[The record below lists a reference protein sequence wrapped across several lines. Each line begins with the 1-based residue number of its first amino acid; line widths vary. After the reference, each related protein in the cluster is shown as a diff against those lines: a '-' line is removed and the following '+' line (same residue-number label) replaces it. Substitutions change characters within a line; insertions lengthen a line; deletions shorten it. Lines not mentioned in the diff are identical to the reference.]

1 MNNQRKPH
9 SWIKTVRER
18 YWGLP
23 ETKRRDMLEF
33 MQRKWST
40 ADQAANRNSDLL
52 RDIASYEQNY
62 LLALLKS
69 APGGISDAE
78 AVARLRE
85 HGFNEVA
92 HEQPTGWPRQLLRAF
107 NNPFNILLIVL
118 AVISYITDDL
128 KATII
133 LSVMVALSS
142 LLRFVQEFRSGNA
155 AERLK
160 AMVLTTATVKRVDD
174 LQIAA
179 TEYADK
185 VGIVRQATV
194 AATREIPIKYLVP
207 GDIVRLSAGD
217 MIPADVRLLSAK
229 DLFISQGALTGEA
242 YPVEKTAESVTVR
255 IDNPLEIANLCFM
268 GSNVVSGS
276 ATAVVVTTGFHTY
289 FGGISHKIVGHREP
303 TAFDKGIHRVSWL
316 LIRFMLVMVPI
327 VFLVNGFTKHDWGE
341 AFLFAI
347 AVAVGLTPEM
357 LPMIVT
363 ATLAKG
369 AVMMSRRK
377 VIVKRLNSIQ
387 SFGAMDVLCTDK
399 TGTLTQDKIILERH
413 VDVFGDI
420 SEEVL
425 KHAYLNS
432 YYQTGLKNLL
442 DVAVLK
448 HAELVEELKLP
459 GSYRLVD
466 EIPFDFVRR
475 RMSVVVNEREDH
487 NELICKG
494 AVEEI
499 FAASTRVRV
508 SGNVAPLDDD
518 LKARIRD
525 VVYRFNDDGLRV
537 IAVAYKET
545 SPTQGTYSVKDECDL
560 VLLGFIAFLD
570 PPKESAEPA
579 IRALNAH
586 GVQVKILTGDND
598 VVTRKICKDVGI
610 DTDHLLLGSE
620 IDQLDDSQLALK
632 VESTSIFAKLSP
644 TQKERIVRLLQQ
656 NGHVVGFLGD
666 GINDSPALRTAD
678 IGISVDTAVDIA
690 KESADI
696 ILLEKNLM
704 VLEEGVIEGRR
715 TFGNITKYIKMAASS
730 NFGNMFS
737 VLGASIFLPFLPMLP
752 IQILVQN
759 LLYDISQTA
768 IPFDEVD
775 KEFSEK
781 PRKWE
786 IGNLLRFMLFI
797 GPISSIFDYV
807 TFGVMWFVFAANTPQ
822 SQALFQSGWFV
833 EGLLSQTLIVHIIRT
848 GRIPFVQSRAAAPL
862 LFMTAG
868 IMLIGLYIPF
878 SPLAHMIGLE
888 PLPAAYFVWLAGI
901 LFAYAL
907 VTQWIK
913 NLFIRRFGFN

>member
-1 MNNQRKPH
+1 MTNQRKPQ
-9 SWIKTVRER
+9 SWVKTLSER
-18 YWGLP
+18 YRALQ
-23 ETKRRDMLEF
+23 ETKSRNMLDF
-33 MQRKWST
+33 IQRKWAT
-40 ADQAANRNSDLL
+40 VDKAATRNSDLL
-52 RDIASYEQNY
+52 KDIASYDQDY
-62 LLALLKS
+62 LLAVMKS
-69 APGGISDAE
+69 AHGGIGEVE

-92 HEQPTGWPRQLLRAF
+92 HEQRMGWPRQLGRAF

-118 AVISYITDDL
+118 AVISYVTDDM

-133 LSVMVALSS
+133 LSVMVGLSS
-142 LLRFVQEFRSGNA
+142 LLRFVQEFRSSNA
-155 AERLK
+155 AERLQ

-174 LQIAA
+174 VQIAA
-179 TEYADK
+179 SEHAGK
-185 VGIVRQATV
+185 IGIVLHSTGKE
-194 AATREIPIKYLVP
+194 TREIPIKYLVP

-229 DLFISQGALTGEA
+229 DLFISQGPLTGEA
-242 YPVEKTAESVTVR
+242 YPVEKTAETVTTK
-255 IDNPLEIANLCFM
+255 IGNPLEIPNLCFM
-268 GSNVVSGS
+268 GSNVISGS
-276 ATAVVVTTGFHTY
+276 ATAIVVATGLQTY
-289 FGGISHKIVGHREP
+289 FGGLSHKIVGHREP

-327 VFLVNGFTKHDWGE
+327 VFLINGFTKHDWGE

-387 SFGAMDVLCTDK
+387 NFGAMDVLCTDK

-413 VDVFGDI
+413 VDVFGEN
-420 SEEVL
+420 SAEVL

-448 HAELVEELKLP
+448 HAELVDELKLP

-466 EIPFDFVRR
+466 EIPFDFIRR

-499 FAASTRVRV
+499 FAVSTRVRL
-508 SGNVAPLDDD
+508 SENVTPLDDD

-545 SPTQGTYSVKDECDL
+545 SPVQGAYGVKDECDL

-579 IRALNAH
+579 IRALNEH
-586 GVQVKILTGDND
+586 GVKVKILTGDND

-610 DTDHLLLGSE
+610 DTDHLLLGSQ
-620 IDQLDDSQLALK
+620 IDQLADSELALM
-632 VESTSIFAKLSP
+632 VEHTSIFAKLSP
-644 TQKERIVRLLQQ
+644 TQKERIVRTLQK

-775 KEFSEK
+775 KEFSEQ

-786 IGNLLRFMLFI
+786 IGNLVRFMIFI
-797 GPISSIFDYV
+797 GPISSIFDYA
-807 TFGVMWFVFAANTPQ
+807 TFGVMWFVFAANAPESQ
-822 SQALFQSGWFV
+822 SLFQSGWFV

-848 GRIPFVQSRAAAPL
+848 GKIPFVQSRAALPL
-862 LFMTAG
+862 LLMTAAV
-868 IMLIGLYIPF
+868 MLVGMYIPF
-878 SPLAHMIGLE
+878 SPLAHVIGLQ
-888 PLPAAYFVWLAGI
+888 PLPGSYFAWLVGI

-907 VTQWIK
+907 LTQWVK
-913 NLFIRRFGFN
+913 VWFIRRFGFN

>member
-363 ATLAKG
+363 AFQGSRHNHVGRRFGEIAGIVGPEDRPHRLFRGGLIDDFMMMAARRAK
-369 AVMMSRRK
+369 
-377 VIVKRLNSIQ
+377 
-387 SFGAMDVLCTDK
+387 T
-399 TGTLTQDKIILERH
+399 
-413 VDVFGDI
+413 
-420 SEEVL
+420 
-425 KHAYLNS
+425 
-432 YYQTGLKNLL
+432 
-442 DVAVLK
+442 
-448 HAELVEELKLP
+448 
-459 GSYRLVD
+459 
-466 EIPFDFVRR
+466 
-475 RMSVVVNEREDH
+475 
-487 NELICKG
+487 
-494 AVEEI
+494 
-499 FAASTRVRV
+499 
-508 SGNVAPLDDD
+508 
-518 LKARIRD
+518 
-525 VVYRFNDDGLRV
+525 DGLDAARAVDRLIGLTDFRACLFHRQFVQVHMMIRV
-537 IAVAYKET
+537 IAHLVTFARDPRDHGRRFVHLFSNQKE
-545 SPTQGTYSVKDECDL
+545 G
-560 VLLGFIAFLD
+560 GFHI
-570 PPKESAEPA
+570 
-579 IRALNAH
+579 
-586 GVQVKILTGDND
+586 
-598 VVTRKICKDVGI
+598 
-610 DTDHLLLGSE
+610 
-620 IDQLDDSQLALK
+620 LALQK
-632 VESTSIFAKLSP
+632 IEQTGRERGMRAVVESEGDLTPRLCASPQTDQMPSLPAVDRFTPQYPQQRPLRARRGSRNPLRRVIILS
-644 TQKERIVRLLQQ
+644 R
-656 NGHVVGFLGD
+656 GLGD
-666 GINDSPALRTAD
+666 GIRHGEGDHQPQYCPPHQDR
-678 IGISVDTAVDIA
+678 
-690 KESADI
+690 SA
-696 ILLEKNLM
+696 
-704 VLEEGVIEGRR
+704 
-715 TFGNITKYIKMAASS
+715 S
-730 NFGNMFS
+730 
-737 VLGASIFLPFLPMLP
+737 
-752 IQILVQN
+752 
-759 LLYDISQTA
+759 
-768 IPFDEVD
+768 
-775 KEFSEK
+775 
-781 PRKWE
+781 
-786 IGNLLRFMLFI
+786 
-797 GPISSIFDYV
+797 
-807 TFGVMWFVFAANTPQ
+807 TPHRPS
-822 SQALFQSGWFV
+822 SQAIAPGA
-833 EGLLSQTLIVHIIRT
+833 
-848 GRIPFVQSRAAAPL
+848 PF
-862 LFMTAG
+862 
-868 IMLIGLYIPF
+868 
-878 SPLAHMIGLE
+878 
-888 PLPAAYFVWLAGI
+888 
-901 LFAYAL
+901 
-907 VTQWIK
+907 
-913 NLFIRRFGFN
+913 

>member
-1 MNNQRKPH
+1 MSNEIKRRSMLAFIQRK
-9 SWIKTVRER
+9 
-18 YWGLP
+18 L
-23 ETKRRDMLEF
+23 
-33 MQRKWST
+33 ST
-40 ADQAANRNSDLL
+40 ADEAASRNNDLL
-52 RDIASYEQNY
+52 RDIASYDQDKVLET
-62 LLALLKS
+62 LKS
-69 APGGISDAE
+69 APAGIGEVE
-78 AVARLRE
+78 AVTRLRE

-92 HEQPTGWPRQLLRAF
+92 HEQRVGWPRQLARAF

-118 AVISYITDDL
+118 AVISYATDDM

-142 LLRFVQEFRSGNA
+142 LLRFVQEFRSSTA
-155 AERLK
+155 AERLQ
-160 AMVLTTATVKRVDD
+160 AMVLTTASVKRVDD

-179 TEYADK
+179 AEYADK
-185 VGIVRQATV
+185 IGIVRH
-194 AATREIPIKYLVP
+194 AAGNETREIPIKYLVP

-229 DLFISQGALTGEA
+229 DLFISQGPLTGEA
-242 YPVEKTAESVTVR
+242 YPAEKTAEAIAAR
-255 IDNPLEIANLCFM
+255 GNNPLELSNLCFM

-276 ATAVVVTTGFHTY
+276 AIAVVVTTGAQTY
-289 FGGISHKIVGHREP
+289 FGGLSHRIVGQREP
-303 TAFDKGIHRVSWL
+303 TEFDKGIHQVSWL

-327 VFLVNGFTKHDWGE
+327 VFLINGITKHDWAE

-347 AVAVGLTPEM
+347 AIAVGLTPEM

-363 ATLAKG
+363 GTLAKG

-387 SFGAMDVLCTDK
+387 NFGAMDVLCTDK

-413 VDVFGDI
+413 VDVFGE
-420 SEEVL
+420 SSPEVL

-448 HAELVEELKLP
+448 HAEMVDELKLP

-499 FAASTRVRV
+499 FAVSTRVRLAEKV
-508 SGNVAPLDDD
+508 VPLNDE
-518 LKARIRD
+518 LKARIRE
-525 VVYRFNDDGLRV
+525 VVYRFNEDGLRV

-545 SPTQGTYSVKDECDL
+545 SPAQGVYGGKDECDL
-560 VLLGFIAFLD
+560 ILLGFIAFLD
-570 PPKESAEPA
+570 PPKESAGPA
-579 IRALNAH
+579 IKALNQH

-598 VVTRKICKDVGI
+598 VVARKICKDVGI

-620 IDQLDDSQLALK
+620 IDQLED
-632 VESTSIFAKLSP
+632 VELSVLVERTSIFAKLSP
-644 TQKERIVRLLQQ
+644 TQKERIVRILQK

-704 VLEEGVIEGRR
+704 VLEQGVIEGRR

-737 VLGASIFLPFLPMLP
+737 VIGASIFLPFLPMLP

-759 LLYDISQTA
+759 LLYDISQAA

-775 KEFSEK
+775 QEFSEK

-786 IGNLLRFMLFI
+786 IGNLARFMFFI
-797 GPISSIFDYV
+797 GPISSIFDYA
-807 TFGVMWFVFAANTPQ
+807 TFGVMWFVFAANTPGAQ
-822 SQALFQSGWFV
+822 SLFQSGWFV

-848 GRIPFVQSRAAAPL
+848 GKIPFIQSRAAAPL
-862 LFMTAG
+862 LFMTLA
-868 IMLIGLYIPF
+868 IMLIGMYIPF
-878 SPLAHMIGLE
+878 SPLAPMIGLQ
-888 PLPAAYFVWLAGI
+888 PLPGAYFVWLVGI
-901 LFAYAL
+901 LFAYAAL
-907 VTQWIK
+907 TQWVK
-913 NLFIRRFGFN
+913 VWFIRRYGFN

>member
-1 MNNQRKPH
+1 
-9 SWIKTVRER
+9 
-18 YWGLP
+18 
-23 ETKRRDMLEF
+23 
-33 MQRKWST
+33 
-40 ADQAANRNSDLL
+40 
-52 RDIASYEQNY
+52 
-62 LLALLKS
+62 
-69 APGGISDAE
+69 
-78 AVARLRE
+78 
-85 HGFNEVA
+85 
-92 HEQPTGWPRQLLRAF
+92 
-107 NNPFNILLIVL
+107 
-118 AVISYITDDL
+118 
-128 KATII
+128 
-133 LSVMVALSS
+133 
-142 LLRFVQEFRSGNA
+142 
-155 AERLK
+155 
-160 AMVLTTATVKRVDD
+160 
-174 LQIAA
+174 
-179 TEYADK
+179 
-185 VGIVRQATV
+185 
-194 AATREIPIKYLVP
+194 
-207 GDIVRLSAGD
+207 
-217 MIPADVRLLSAK
+217 
-229 DLFISQGALTGEA
+229 
-242 YPVEKTAESVTVR
+242 
-255 IDNPLEIANLCFM
+255 
-268 GSNVVSGS
+268 
-276 ATAVVVTTGFHTY
+276 
-289 FGGISHKIVGHREP
+289 
-303 TAFDKGIHRVSWL
+303 
-316 LIRFMLVMVPI
+316 
-327 VFLVNGFTKHDWGE
+327 
-341 AFLFAI
+341 
-347 AVAVGLTPEM
+347 M

-387 SFGAMDVLCTDK
+387 NFGAMDVLCTDK

-413 VDVFGDI
+413 VDVFGEN
-420 SEEVL
+420 SAEVL

-448 HAELVEELKLP
+448 HAELVDELKLP

-466 EIPFDFVRR
+466 EIPFDFIRR

-499 FAASTRVRV
+499 FAVSTRVRL
-508 SGNVAPLDDD
+508 SENVTPLDDD

-525 VVYRFNDDGLRV
+525 VVYQFNDDGLRV

-545 SPTQGTYSVKDECDL
+545 STTQGTYGVKDECDL

-586 GVQVKILTGDND
+586 GVKVKILTGDND

-620 IDQLDDSQLALK
+620 IDQLEDSQLSIV
-632 VESTSIFAKLSP
+632 VEHTSIFAKLSP
-644 TQKERIVRLLQQ
+644 TQKERIVRSLQQ

-797 GPISSIFDYV
+797 GPISSIFDYAI
-807 TFGVMWFVFAANTPQ
+807 FGVMWFVFAANAPE

-848 GRIPFVQSRAAAPL
+848 GKIPFIQSRAAAPL
-862 LFMTAG
+862 LLMTAG

-878 SPLAHMIGLE
+878 SPLAHVIGLQS
-888 PLPAAYFVWLAGI
+888 LPGFYFVWLIGI
-901 LFAYAL
+901 LFAYAV
-907 VTQWIK
+907 VTQWVK
-913 NLFIRRFGFN
+913 VWFIRRYGFN

>member
-1 MNNQRKPH
+1 MTIQRKPQ
-9 SWIKTVRER
+9 SWIKALRER
-18 YWGLP
+18 YLARH
-23 ETKRRDMLEF
+23 ESKRSGMLDLI
-33 MQRKWST
+33 QRKWST
-40 ADQAANRNSDLL
+40 ADQAATRNSDLL
-52 RDIASYEQNY
+52 RDISSYQQDY
-62 LLALLKS
+62 LLAVLKS
-69 APGGISDAE
+69 APGGISEADAI
-78 AVARLRE
+78 ARLRE

-92 HEQPTGWPRQLLRAF
+92 HEQRNRWTHQLVRAF

-118 AVISYITDDL
+118 AIISYATDDM

-142 LLRFVQEFRSGNA
+142 MLRFVQEFRSSKA
-155 AERLK
+155 AERLQ

-174 LQIAA
+174 IQIAA
-179 TEYADK
+179 SEYADK
-185 VGIVRQATV
+185 VGIALHSSGKE
-194 AATREIPIKYLVP
+194 TREVPIKYLVP

-229 DLFISQGALTGEA
+229 DLFISQGPLTGEA
-242 YPVEKTAESVTVR
+242 YPVEKNAEPVTKR
-255 IDNPLEIANLCFM
+255 IDNLLEMPNLCFM

-276 ATAVVVTTGFHTY
+276 ATAMVVTTGAQTY
-289 FGGISHKIVGHREP
+289 FGGLSYKIVGHREP
-303 TAFDKGIHRVSWL
+303 TAFDTGIHRVSWL
-316 LIRFMLVMVPI
+316 LIQFMLVMVPI
-327 VFLVNGFTKHDWGE
+327 VFLINGITKHDWGE

-347 AVAVGLTPEM
+347 AIAVGLTPEM

-363 ATLAKG
+363 GTLAKG

-387 SFGAMDVLCTDK
+387 NFGAMDVLCTDK

-413 VDVFGDI
+413 VDVAGEN

-425 KHAYLNS
+425 KHAFLNS
-432 YYQTGLKNLL
+432 HYQTGLKNLL

-448 HAELVEELKLP
+448 HAEMMDELKLP

-466 EIPFDFVRR
+466 EIPFDFARR

-494 AVEEI
+494 AVEEV
-499 FAASTRVRV
+499 FAVSTRVRLPE
-508 SGNVAPLDDD
+508 SIFPLDDD
-518 LKARIRD
+518 LKAKIREI
-525 VVYRFNDDGLRV
+525 VYRFNEDGLRV

-545 SPTQGTYSVKDECDL
+545 SPLQATYGVKDECDL

-570 PPKESAEPA
+570 PPKDSAEPA
-579 IRALNAH
+579 IKALNEH

-598 VVTRKICKDVGI
+598 VVTRKICRDVGI
-610 DTDHLLLGSE
+610 NTDQLVLGSE
-620 IDQLDDSQLALK
+620 IDRLEDRELALI
-632 VESTSIFAKLSP
+632 VEHTSIFAKLSP
-644 TQKERIVRLLQQ
+644 TQKERIVRVLQR

-775 KEFSEK
+775 KEFSAQ

-786 IGNLLRFMLFI
+786 IGNLARFMFFI
-797 GPISSIFDYV
+797 GPISSIFDYT
-807 TFGVMWFVFAANTPQ
+807 TFGVMWFVFAANTPDAQ
-822 SQALFQSGWFV
+822 SLFQSGWFV

-848 GRIPFVQSRAAAPL
+848 GKIPFVQSRAAPPL
-862 LFMTAG
+862 LFMTVA
-868 IMLIGLYIPF
+868 IMLIGIYIPF
-878 SPLAHMIGLE
+878 SPMAYAIGLQ
-888 PLPAAYFVWLAGI
+888 PLPGVYFVWLVGM
-901 LFAYAL
+901 LFAYAIL
-907 VTQWIK
+907 TQWVK
-913 NLFIRRFGFN
+913 VWFIRRFGFN

>member
-1 MNNQRKPH
+1 MSNEIKRRSMLAFIQRK
-9 SWIKTVRER
+9 
-18 YWGLP
+18 L
-23 ETKRRDMLEF
+23 
-33 MQRKWST
+33 ST
-40 ADQAANRNSDLL
+40 ADEAASRNNDLL
-52 RDIASYEQNY
+52 RDIASYDQDKVLET
-62 LLALLKS
+62 LKS
-69 APGGISDAE
+69 APAGIGEVE
-78 AVARLRE
+78 AVTRLRE

-92 HEQPTGWPRQLLRAF
+92 HEQRVGWPRQLARAF

-118 AVISYITDDL
+118 AVISYATDDM

-142 LLRFVQEFRSGNA
+142 LLRFVQEFRSSTA
-155 AERLK
+155 AERLQ
-160 AMVLTTATVKRVDD
+160 AMVLTTASVKRVDD

-179 TEYADK
+179 AEYADK
-185 VGIVRQATV
+185 IGIVRH
-194 AATREIPIKYLVP
+194 AAGNETREIPIKYLVP

-229 DLFISQGALTGEA
+229 DLFISQGPLTGEA
-242 YPVEKTAESVTVR
+242 YPAEKTAEAIAAR
-255 IDNPLEIANLCFM
+255 GNNPLELSNLCFM

-276 ATAVVVTTGFHTY
+276 AIAVVVTTGAQTY
-289 FGGISHKIVGHREP
+289 FGGLSHRIVGQREP
-303 TAFDKGIHRVSWL
+303 TEFDKGIHQVSWL

-327 VFLVNGFTKHDWGE
+327 VFLINGITKHDWAE

-363 ATLAKG
+363 GTLAKG

-387 SFGAMDVLCTDK
+387 NFGAMDVLCTDK

-413 VDVFGDI
+413 VDVFGE
-420 SEEVL
+420 SSPEVL

-448 HAELVEELKLP
+448 HAEMVDELKLP

-499 FAASTRVRV
+499 FAVSTRVRLAEKV
-508 SGNVAPLDDD
+508 VPLNDE
-518 LKARIRD
+518 LKARIRE
-525 VVYRFNDDGLRV
+525 VVYRFNEDGLRV

-545 SPTQGTYSVKDECDL
+545 SPAQGVYGGKDECDL
-560 VLLGFIAFLD
+560 ILLGFIAFLD
-570 PPKESAEPA
+570 PPKESAGPA
-579 IRALNAH
+579 IKALNQH

-598 VVTRKICKDVGI
+598 VVARKICKDVGI

-620 IDQLDDSQLALK
+620 IDQLED
-632 VESTSIFAKLSP
+632 VELSVLVERTSIFAKLSP
-644 TQKERIVRLLQQ
+644 TQKERIVRILQK

-704 VLEEGVIEGRR
+704 VLEQGVIEGRR

-737 VLGASIFLPFLPMLP
+737 VIGASIFLPFLPMLP

-759 LLYDISQTA
+759 LLYDISQAA

-775 KEFSEK
+775 QEFSEK

-786 IGNLLRFMLFI
+786 IGNLARFMFFI
-797 GPISSIFDYV
+797 GPISSIFDYA
-807 TFGVMWFVFAANTPQ
+807 TFGVMWFVFAANTPGAQ
-822 SQALFQSGWFV
+822 SLFQSGWFV

-848 GRIPFVQSRAAAPL
+848 GKIPFIQSRAAAPL
-862 LFMTAG
+862 LFMTLA
-868 IMLIGLYIPF
+868 IMLIGMYIPF
-878 SPLAHMIGLE
+878 SPLAPMIGLQ
-888 PLPAAYFVWLAGI
+888 PLPGAYFVWLVGI
-901 LFAYAL
+901 LFAYAAL
-907 VTQWIK
+907 TQWVK
-913 NLFIRRFGFN
+913 VWFIRRYGFN

>member
-1 MNNQRKPH
+1 MSN
-9 SWIKTVRER
+9 V
-18 YWGLP
+18 
-23 ETKRRDMLEF
+23 TKRRDMLDF
-33 MQRKWST
+33 IQRKLGT
-40 ADQAANRNSDLL
+40 VDQAATRNSDLL
-52 RDIASYEQNY
+52 RDIASCDQDNV
-62 LLALLKS
+62 LAALKS
-69 APGGISDAE
+69 APGGISEME
-78 AVARLRE
+78 AAARLRE
-85 HGFNEVA
+85 HGLNEVA
-92 HEQPTGWPRQLLRAF
+92 REQRISWPRQLLRAF

-118 AVISYITDDL
+118 AVISYVTDDM

-133 LSVMVALSS
+133 LTVMVALSS
-142 LLRFVQEFRSGNA
+142 LLRFVQEFRSSKA
-155 AERLK
+155 ADRLQ
-160 AMVLTTATVKRVDD
+160 AMVLTTASVKRVDD

-179 TEYADK
+179 AEYADK
-185 VGIVRQATV
+185 VGIARR
-194 AATREIPIKYLVP
+194 AAGNETREIPIKYLVP

-229 DLFISQGALTGEA
+229 DLFISQGPLTGEA
-242 YPVEKTAESVTVR
+242 YPAEKTADPIAAR
-255 IDNPLEIANLCFM
+255 GNNPLELSNLCFM

-276 ATAVVVTTGFHTY
+276 ATAVVVTTGAQTY
-289 FGGISHKIVGHREP
+289 FGGLSHKIVGHREP
-303 TAFDKGIHRVSWL
+303 TEFDKGIHQVSWL

-327 VFLVNGFTKHDWGE
+327 VFLINGITKHDWAE

-347 AVAVGLTPEM
+347 AIAVGLTPEM

-363 ATLAKG
+363 GTLAKG
-369 AVMMSRRK
+369 AVTMSRRK

-387 SFGAMDVLCTDK
+387 NFGAMDVLCTDK

-413 VDVFGDI
+413 VDVFGE
-420 SEEVL
+420 SSPEVL

-448 HAELVEELKLP
+448 HAEMVDELKLP

-499 FAASTRVRV
+499 FAVSTRVRLAEKV
-508 SGNVAPLDDD
+508 VMLNDE
-518 LKARIRD
+518 LKARIRE
-525 VVYRFNDDGLRV
+525 VVYRFNEDGLRV

-545 SPTQGTYSVKDECDL
+545 SPVQGIYGVKDECDL

-570 PPKESAEPA
+570 PPKESAGPA
-579 IRALNAH
+579 IKALNQH

-598 VVTRKICKDVGI
+598 VVARKICKDVGI
-610 DTDHLLLGSE
+610 DTDQLLLGSE
-620 IDQLDDSQLALK
+620 IDQLDD
-632 VESTSIFAKLSP
+632 VELSVLVERTSIFAKLSP
-644 TQKERIVRLLQQ
+644 TQKERIVRILQK

-759 LLYDISQTA
+759 LLYDISQVA

-775 KEFSEK
+775 PEFSEK

-786 IGNLLRFMLFI
+786 IGNLARFMFFI
-797 GPISSIFDYV
+797 GPISSIFDYA
-807 TFGVMWFVFAANTPQ
+807 TFGVMWLVFAANTPESQ
-822 SQALFQSGWFV
+822 SLFQSGWFV

-848 GRIPFVQSRAAAPL
+848 GKIPFVQSRAAAPL
-862 LFMTAG
+862 LLMTVA
-868 IMLIGLYIPF
+868 IMLIGMYIPF
-878 SPLAHMIGLE
+878 SPLAPMIGLQ
-888 PLPAAYFVWLAGI
+888 PLPGAYFVWLVGI
-901 LFAYAL
+901 LFAYAAL
-907 VTQWIK
+907 TQWVK
-913 NLFIRRFGFN
+913 VWFIRRYGFN